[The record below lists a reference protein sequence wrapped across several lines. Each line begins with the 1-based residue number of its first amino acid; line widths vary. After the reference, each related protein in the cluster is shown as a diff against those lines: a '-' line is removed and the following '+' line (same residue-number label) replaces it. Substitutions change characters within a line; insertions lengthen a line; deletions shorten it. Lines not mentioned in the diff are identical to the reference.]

1 MATTLSI
8 NEYSDDESIYTLDS
22 TFEDSLDSEVEYDS
36 SISSDDYYEKEN
48 LAYER
53 YLLELALEDERKRE
67 LILEIFGSD
76 SDFEDSE
83 DEFEN
88 KPRTSLYV
96 DN

>member
-1 MATTLSI
+1 MTTTLSI

-67 LILEIFGSD
+67 LILEIFGS
-76 SDFEDSE
+76 SFEDSE

>member
-1 MATTLSI
+1 MTTTLSI

-53 YLLELALEDERKRE
+53 YLLELALEEERKRE
-67 LILEIFGSD
+67 LILEIFGSN
-76 SDFEDSE
+76 FEDSE
-83 DEFEN
+83 DESEN
-88 KPRTSLYV
+88 KTRTSLYF